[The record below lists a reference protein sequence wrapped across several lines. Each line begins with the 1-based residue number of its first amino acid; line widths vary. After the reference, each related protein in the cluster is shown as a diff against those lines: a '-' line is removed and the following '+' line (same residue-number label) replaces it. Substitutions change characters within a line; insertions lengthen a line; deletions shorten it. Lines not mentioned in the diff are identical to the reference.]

1 MQACAVIL
9 QICNWIDYRVPRQV
23 SVRVQIPKSL
33 KIQQHFEQSKL
44 RLLFKL
50 EIFLVFF
57 YAWFSY
63 LLVMIL

>member
-50 EIFLVFF
+50 EIFLFF